1 MLADVLTWACGGQ
14 VHKIVSKETL
24 NHPELVG
31 LVSGLDVFRHTSEA
45 YRRAYTALGI
55 DLVNRVPSSNA
66 SAPTEPGQIRPHSTQ
81 PYRYAHLG
89 IYDTVMRHTYPC
101 KTPEEVWDLD
111 MDTIRYEDLLTPV
124 PHPCTAPDIRRRQ
137 EIIGDRGLYYPMLYT
152 TLFMWG
158 VEVLGFEIFMLAATL
173 EPDRFHTHFLLP
185 CVEKS
190 KAVIREIL
198 QAADSPFLFVHDDL
212 AGRTGPLFEPSWYD
226 TYIFQHYQELFAE
239 AKQADRKVIFVADG
253 NMTAFL
259 PRLLDVGV
267 DGLMFENPATPLE
280 HVIAHFGEPGRFMI
294 GGIDTV
300 ILTTGNPE
308 DVRHMVYDVMGK
320 VDGIQGFALA
330 SCGGLHGNIPL
341 ANLEAYFDARVDVG
355 ATPSDWRTRCRV

>member
-1 MLADVLTWACGGQ
+1 MLTDVLAWARGGHA
-14 VHKIVSKETL
+14 HKVVSKETL
-24 NHPELVG
+24 NHPELVSP
-31 LVSGLDVFRHTSEA
+31 VSGLDVFHHTCEA
-45 YRRAYTALGI
+45 YSRAYTALGI
-55 DLVNRVPSSNA
+55 DLINRVPGGNA
-66 SAPTEPGQIRPHSTQ
+66 PAPTAPGQIRPHSTQ

-101 KTPEEVWDLD
+101 KTPEALWDLD

-124 PHPCTAPDIRRRQ
+124 PHPCTAGDVLRRQ

-173 EPDRFHTHFLLP
+173 EPKRFHRHLLLP

-212 AGRTGPLFEPSWYD
+212 ADRTGPLFAPTWYD
-226 TYIFQHYQELFAE
+226 TYILPHYQELFAE
-239 AKQADRKVIFVADG
+239 AKQAGRKVIFVADG
-253 NMTAFL
+253 NMTVFL
-259 PRLLDVGV
+259 ARLLDVGV

-280 HVIAHFGEPGRFMI
+280 QVIAHFGEPGRFMI

-300 ILTTGNPE
+300 ILTTGTPD
-308 DVRHMVYDVMGK
+308 DVRHMVYDLMDK

-341 ANLEAYFDARVDVG
+341 ANLEAYFDARADIG
-355 ATPSDWRTRCRV
+355 ATPKDWRTRCRV

>member
-1 MLADVLTWACGGQ
+1 
-14 VHKIVSKETL
+14 VSKETL
-24 NHPELVG
+24 NHPGLVN
-31 LVSGLDVFRHTSEA
+31 LVSGLDVFCHTSEA
-45 YRRAYTALGI
+45 YCRAYSALGI
-55 DLVNRVPSSNA
+55 DIINRVPNCNA
-66 SAPTEPGQIRPHSTQ
+66 PAPTEPGQIRSHSAR
-81 PYRYAHLG
+81 PYQYAHLG

-101 KTPEEVWDLD
+101 NTPEEVWDLD
-111 MDTIRYEDLLTPV
+111 MDTVHYEDLLTPV
-124 PHPCTAPDIRRRQ
+124 PHPLTAGDVRCRQ
-137 EIIGDRGLYYPMLYT
+137 EIIGDQGLYYPMLYT

-173 EPDRFHTHFLLP
+173 EPARFHAHFLLP

-198 QAADSPFLFVHDDL
+198 QAADSPFLFFHDDL
-212 AGRTGPLFEPSWYD
+212 AGRTGPLFQPSWYD
-226 TYIFQHYQELFAE
+226 TYIFPHYEEIFAE
-239 AKQADRKVIFVADG
+239 AKQAGRKVIFVADG
-253 NMTAFL
+253 NMTVFL

-280 HVIAHFGEPGRFMI
+280 QVIDHFGDPERFMI

-300 ILTTGNPE
+300 SLTTGRPE
-308 DVRHMVYDVMGK
+308 DVRHMVYDLMGK

-341 ANLEAYFDARVDVG
+341 ANLEAYFDARSDVG
-355 ATPSDWRTRCRV
+355 ATPKDWRTRCRV